1 MPSSISRSDF
11 SALKRRAWSPI
22 LLATKPLSSL
32 KWTTSNQRSTP
43 SDQAESSTPS
53 RIRPAT
59 DRRGPFSMTP
69 RGTTSSCFRNSLRDR
84 QRKPKE
90 KLFHTVGEQQN
101 GCMISAVLEPKRRFP
116 LRFCRSRR
124 KGAALNN
131 LAGALHIEG
140 AGCTLPVGRE
150 VKMEIPA

>member
-1 MPSSISRSDF
+1 MDF
-11 SALKRRAWSPI
+11 SAWKKRGLSPI
-22 LLATKPLSSL
+22 LLATKLLSSS
-32 KWTTSNQRSTP
+32 KWTTSNPRSAP
-43 SDQAESSTPS
+43 SDQAASSTPS
-53 RIRPAT
+53 LTRAATARP
-59 DRRGPFSMTP
+59 GPFSTTP

-84 QRKPKE
+84 QRKPKD